1 MPEHDEDS
9 LAKRIERKQRRK
21 EKARAERGK
30 RTFWLGLSMFGLVG
44 WSIAIPTVLLTFVGL
59 WLDSHTDS
67 SISWTL
73 TGLFTGVIIGSIGVW
88 LWLNR
93 EGDL

>member
-1 MPEHDEDS
+1 MPEPEKDS

-44 WSIAIPTVLLTFVGL
+44 WSIAIPTVLLTFVGM
-59 WLDSHTDS
+59 WLDSRTNSD
-67 SISWTL
+67 ISWTL
-73 TGLFTGVIIGSIGVW
+73 TGLFTGVIIGSVGVW
-88 LWLNR
+88 MWLNR
-93 EGDL
+93 EGRE

>member
-1 MPEHDEDS
+1 MSEREKDS
-9 LAKRIERKQRRK
+9 LTRQIERKQSRK

-30 RTFWLGLSMFGLVG
+30 RTYWLGLSMFGLVG

-59 WLDSHTDS
+59 WLDARTDS

-88 LWLNR
+88 LWLQR
-93 EGDL
+93 EGRQ